1 MVDGVLTL
9 IAATDGEALIE
20 TAIAAVRDELTGVG
34 ARVGQADWLAPQK
47 ACDLFFTDV
56 ALHDVGART
65 RRIIAERFPG
75 ASLDFVV
82 QQAVDRRKR
91 LVVADLESTLI
102 ENEMLDELADF
113 IGVRDKVAEIT
124 RQAMNGEIDFV
135 TALKTRVALFKDL
148 PEAALGEA
156 AAGIRL
162 MPGASVFVATSHAH
176 GAYVALA
183 TGGFSV
189 FARHVRTR
197 LEFDAVFA
205 NELVVDGGRLTG
217 EVREPILTR
226 EGKREA
232 LMSLAAEQDIPLR
245 LTLAIGDGANDLP
258 MLEAAGLGVAF
269 HAKPSVAER
278 STHHLDYCDLTALL
292 YAQGYRAAE
301 FAAV

>member
-1 MVDGVLTL
+1 MPPCV
-9 IAATDGEALIE
+9 
-20 TAIAAVRDELTGVG
+20 DELTGVG
-34 ARVGQADWLAPQK
+34 ARVGQADWLAPRK

-124 RQAMNGEIDFV
+124 WRAMNGEIDFV
-135 TALKTRVALFKDL
+135 TALKARVALFKDL

-162 MPGASVFVATSHAH
+162 MPGACVLRCDVTCAWR
-176 GAYVALA
+176 LCR
-183 TGGFSV
+183 
-189 FARHVRTR
+189 ARDRGLQCLCPPCPDSARIRRRIRQRTCR
-197 LEFDAVFA
+197 
-205 NELVVDGGRLTG
+205 RQ
-217 EVREPILTR
+217 R
-226 EGKREA
+226 
-232 LMSLAAEQDIPLR
+232 
-245 LTLAIGDGANDLP
+245 
-258 MLEAAGLGVAF
+258 
-269 HAKPSVAER
+269 
-278 STHHLDYCDLTALL
+278 
-292 YAQGYRAAE
+292 
-301 FAAV
+301 

>member
-1 MVDGVLTL
+1 MFHYVVTL
-9 IAATDGEALIE
+9 IAGMDDATLIGSVADSVKDVLVELGAL
-20 TAIAAVRDELTGVG
+20 VS
-34 ARVGQADWLAPQK
+34 QPDWLAPRK
-47 ACDLFFTDV
+47 ACDLFFS
-56 ALHDVGART
+56 GAAIDQAAARV
-65 RRIIAERFPG
+65 RMVIAEKYPDARM
-75 ASLDFVV
+75 DFIV
-82 QQAVDRRKR
+82 QETGDRRKR

-135 TALKTRVALFKDL
+135 TALKNRVALFKDL
-148 PEAALGEA
+148 PETVLAEA
-156 AAGIRL
+156 AGAIRL
-162 MPGASVFVATSHAH
+162 MPGASVFVATSRAH

-183 TGGFSV
+183 TGGFNV
-189 FARHVRTR
+189 FARHVRTL
-197 LEFDAVFA
+197 LEFDAIFA

-217 EVREPILTR
+217 KVREPILTR

-232 LMSLAAEQDIPLR
+232 LISLAAEQDIPLC

-269 HAKPSVAER
+269 HAKPFVAER
-278 STHHLDYCDLTALL
+278 SAHRLDYCDLTALL
-292 YAQGYRAAE
+292 YAQGYRTAE

>member
-1 MVDGVLTL
+1 MV
-9 IAATDGEALIE
+9 IAEKYPGARMDFILQE
-20 TAIAAVRDELTGVG
+20 TA
-34 ARVGQADWLAPQK
+34 
-47 ACDLFFTDV
+47 
-56 ALHDVGART
+56 
-65 RRIIAERFPG
+65 
-75 ASLDFVV
+75 
-82 QQAVDRRKR
+82 DRRKR

-162 MPGASVFVATSHAH
+162 MPGAAVFVATSHAH

-232 LMSLAAEQDIPLR
+232 LISLAAEQDIPLR

-269 HAKPSVAER
+269 HAKPSVTER
-278 STHHLDYCDLTALL
+278 SAHRLDYCDLTALL
-292 YAQGYRAAE
+292 YAQGYRAGE

>member
-1 MVDGVLTL
+1 MFHYVLTL
-9 IAATDGEALIE
+9 IAGMDDATLIGSV
-20 TAIAAVRDELTGVG
+20 ADSVKDVLVELG
-34 ARVGQADWLAPQK
+34 APVSQPDWLAPRK
-47 ACDLFFTDV
+47 ACDLFFSGAAIDQAAARV
-56 ALHDVGART
+56 RMVIAEKYAGARM
-65 RRIIAERFPG
+65 
-75 ASLDFVV
+75 DFIL
-82 QQAVDRRKR
+82 QETADRRKR

-148 PEAALGEA
+148 PEAVLAEA

-162 MPGASVFVATSHAH
+162 MPGASVFVATSRAH
-176 GAYVALA
+176 GACVALA

-197 LEFDAVFA
+197 LEFDAIFA
-205 NELVVDGGRLTG
+205 SELVVDGGRLTG

-232 LMSLAAEQDIPLR
+232 LISLAAEQHIPLCS
-245 LTLAIGDGANDLP
+245 TLAIGDGGNDLP

-269 HAKPSVAER
+269 HAKPLVAER
-278 STHHLDYCDLTALL
+278 SAHRLDYCDLTALL

-301 FAAV
+301 FTAV

>member
-1 MVDGVLTL
+1 MIDGVLTL
-9 IAATDGEALIE
+9 IAATDGEMLIE
-20 TAIAAVRDELTGVG
+20 TAIAAMRDELTSVGV
-34 ARVGQADWLAPQK
+34 RVGQADWLVPRK
-47 ACDLFFTDV
+47 ACDLFFADV
-56 ALHDVGART
+56 ALHHVDAKAR
-65 RRIIAERFPG
+65 RLIADQFPG
-75 ASLDFVV
+75 AKLDLVV
-82 QQAVDRRKR
+82 QETADRRKR

-113 IGVRDKVAEIT
+113 IGARDKVAEIT

-148 PEAALGEA
+148 PETALAEA

-162 MPGASVFVATSHAH
+162 MPGASVFVATSRAH
-176 GAYVALA
+176 GARVALA

-189 FARHVRTR
+189 FARHVRTW

-217 EVREPILTR
+217 EVREPILTC

-232 LMSLAAEQDIPLR
+232 LIGFAAEKDIPLR

-269 HAKPSVAER
+269 HAKPLVAER
-278 STHHLDYCDLTALL
+278 SAHRLDYCDLTALL